1 MPFNKPVPFSDQL
14 SLLQPSRNMG
24 RNEKCWCDSGVKWKK
39 CHAIREFE
47 KALPVAAHLHELRKQ
62 LEFEIC
68 LHPDAP
74 NECSSAIAR
83 AHTIQRNG
91 GLSEIAEDGHVLS
104 GRDSSPSNSLANEE
118 SDLSL
123 VGVRSTSTFRGFC
136 AKHDG
141 QTFRPAD
148 IATEISSE
156 VAFLLAYR
164 ALAYEVYM
172 KMIALPVMEK
182 TKNLIDRGMNFENQA
197 NVQQEYY
204 VAIQGFRAGLTEHE
218 AHMATHN
225 DFFKEGNF
233 EKYNFKLWEIEGDF
247 PIVTSGTFFPEYSFD
262 GEILQDLNRQIGYLS
277 LLAFNIIYINNR
289 CFLVFGWISDTRS
302 SNTKFTDSLSNFA
315 DDDVGD
321 ILIRFCFETSDNI
334 FVRPSWW
341 GGRTAFQRNELLD
354 RLRQNIP
361 GSHTSDGLMLGGLRY
376 LDQKLPARRLK

>member
-1 MPFNKPVPFSDQL
+1 
-14 SLLQPSRNMG
+14 MG

-47 KALPVAAHLHELRKQ
+47 KALPAAAHLHELRKQ

-104 GRDSSPSNSLANEE
+104 GRDSSLSNSLANEE

-123 VGVRSTSTFRGFC
+123 VGVRSASTFRGFC

-197 NVQQEYY
+197 NVQQEYN
-204 VAIQGFRAGLTEHE
+204 VGIQGFRAGLIEHQ
-218 AHMATHN
+218 AHMSVYN
-225 DFFKEGNF
+225 NFYRDGNF
-233 EKYNFKLWEIEGDF
+233 EKFNFHLWEIEGDF
-247 PIVTSGTFFPEYSFD
+247 PAVTSGTFFPEYTFD
-262 GEILQDLNRQIGYLS
+262 GRIIQSLNSQIGFLS
-277 LLAFNIIYINNR
+277 LLAFNIVYINHR
-289 CFLVFGWISDTRS
+289 CFLVFGWIDDIKCA
-302 SNTKFTDSLSNFA
+302 NEIFCESLSKFA
-315 DDDVGD
+315 CEDVGD
-321 ILIRFCFETSDNI
+321 ILVRFCFETSDNI

-341 GGRTAFQRNELLD
+341 GGRSDLQRHELLD
-354 RLRQNIP
+354 RLRQSMP
-361 GSHTSDGLMLGGLRY
+361 GSHASNGLMLGGLHY
-376 LDQKLPARRLK
+376 LDEKLTARRLR